1 MSNLLAEEENSG
13 ERKMGKV
20 IEQCDLCGDS
30 FQYGTQRYDGQYL
43 PHYEMFLCEGCYK
56 ENWDGF
62 TPGLEAQFIAH
73 MKSKGIALPER
84 NDEGCYPR

>member
-56 ENWDGF
+56 GNWDGF
-62 TPGLEAQFIAH
+62 APGLEVQFIAH

-84 NDEGCYPR
+84 NDNGWYPR